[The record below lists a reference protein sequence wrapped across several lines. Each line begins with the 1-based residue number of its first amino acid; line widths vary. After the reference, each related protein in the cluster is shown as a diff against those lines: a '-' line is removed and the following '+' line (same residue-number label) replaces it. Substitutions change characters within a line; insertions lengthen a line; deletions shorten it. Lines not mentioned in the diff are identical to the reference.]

1 MARPALFALI
11 LLLVTPGT
19 PAGAADAGTVSERE
33 FQKTIQKR
41 VHYRYLLFLPASYA
55 TGKEKRFPLILFLHG
70 AGERR
75 GGLEVLR
82 DLGPMAYAVKTKD
95 FPFIVAAPKC
105 PEGRDW
111 DPDALG
117 ALLDDLQ
124 ARLRVDPKRVYLTG
138 FSMGG
143 AGTWELAME
152 QSSRFAAVAPVCG
165 RAIPLLAGNLWRTP
179 VHAFH
184 GEDDDVVPL
193 SNSRDMIELL
203 RGMGNRDAN
212 LTVFPGEKHEIWGRV
227 YSDPGLYQWFLQ
239 HSLPDKPAGR

>member
-1 MARPALFALI
+1 MARPAFFLLI
-11 LLLVTPGT
+11 LFLVTLGT
-19 PAGAADAGTVSERE
+19 PSSAANSGTVSERE

-41 VHYRYLLFLPASYA
+41 VHYRYLLFLPANY
-55 TGKEKRFPLILFLHG
+55 GNEKEKRFPLILFLHG

-75 GGLEVLR
+75 GGLEVLH
-82 DLGPMAYAVKTKD
+82 DLGPMGYAVRTKD

-124 ARLRVDPKRVYLTG
+124 ARLRVDPKRIYLTG

-165 RAIPLLAGNLWRTP
+165 RAIPLLTGNLWRTP

-184 GEDDDVVPL
+184 GEEDDVVPV
-193 SNSRDMIELL
+193 SNSREMIGIL
-203 RGMGNRDAN
+203 RGMGNEEAT
-212 LTVFPGEKHEIWGRV
+212 LTIFPGEKHEIWRRV

-239 HSLPDKPAGR
+239 HSLPEKPADR